1 MSSRASSQDREAVV
15 AEQNRRIS
23 NQTTD
28 SNDQRIEPRMIS
40 VTFADGDDADA
51 DAVLHA
57 EEEKVEEDR
66 IGGQ

>member
-51 DAVLHA
+51 
-57 EEEKVEEDR
+57 EEEKVEEGR
-66 IGGQ
+66 IIGGQ